1 MHTKL
6 KYMFETMELDGC
18 IIAVPVG
25 ELASK
30 YHGVIKLND
39 TGAAILEML
48 KEEISETE
56 IINALIKRYDVPVEK
71 LSADVQKF
79 ISVFQEHDMLA

>member
-6 KYMFETMELDGC
+6 KYTFETMKLEGS

-48 KEEISETE
+48 KEDISETE
-56 IINALIKRYDVPVEK
+56 IINALAKRYDVPIER
-71 LSADVQKF
+71 LSVDVHKF
-79 ISVFQEHDMLA
+79 ISIFQEREMLT